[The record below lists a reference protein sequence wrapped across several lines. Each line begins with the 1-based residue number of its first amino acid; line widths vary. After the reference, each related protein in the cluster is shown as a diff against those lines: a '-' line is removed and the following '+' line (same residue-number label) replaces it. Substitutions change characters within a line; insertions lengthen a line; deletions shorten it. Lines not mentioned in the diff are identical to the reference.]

1 VTTSDHPKVAVIGEC
16 MLELN
21 LASQPENA
29 NRTPAVLAYGGDTLN
44 TSIYLSRLNAK
55 VDYVTALGDDLM
67 SDWMVSQ
74 WKAENVGCDHVY
86 REPNAVPGLYMI
98 NVDEHGE
105 RSFNYWR
112 ANSPASRMFDGAKS
126 VALFATLEQYEYLY
140 LSGISIA
147 ILKPEVR
154 TKLIEFL
161 TQYKAKGGKLIF
173 DGNYR
178 PNLWQ
183 STEEARNCYKAL
195 YSLTDIAMPTLE
207 DEQTLFGYAN
217 AEATLDA
224 ILMLGASEVVLKMGE
239 EGCLYSSNGKVG
251 FVPTKK
257 VSVVDTT
264 SAGDS
269 FNAGYLATRLKGLSV
284 VVSCEAGHILAST
297 VIQHRG
303 AVIPKAE
310 MPETA
315 MCENVVEGGEA
326 DVARALNCNSLN

>member
-1 VTTSDHPKVAVIGEC
+1 MTSSDHPTIAVIGEC

-21 LASQPENA
+21 LASQPDS

-74 WKAENVGCDHVY
+74 WQAENVGCSLVY
-86 REPNAVPGLYMI
+86 REPKSVPGLYMI
-98 NVDEHGE
+98 NVDDEGE

-112 ANSPASRMFDGAKS
+112 ANSPASKLFDGAKS
-126 VALFATLEQYEYLY
+126 VALFSTLEGYDYLY
-140 LSGISIA
+140 LSGISVA
-147 ILKPEVR
+147 ILKPEIR

-161 TQYKAKGGKLIF
+161 TQYKSKGGKVIF

-183 STEEARNCYKAL
+183 STEEAMHCYKAL
-195 YSLTDIAMPTLE
+195 YSITDIALPTLE
-207 DEQTLFGYAN
+207 DEQILFAHEN
-217 AEATLDA
+217 AQATLDA
-224 ILMLGASEVVLKMGE
+224 ILSYGATEVVLKMGE
-239 EGCLYSSNGKVG
+239 DGCLYSKDNKIG

-269 FNAGYLATRLKGLSV
+269 FNAGYLSARLKGLPV
-284 VVSCEAGHILAST
+284 VASCESGHILASN

-303 AVIPKAE
+303 AVIPKSA
-310 MPETA
+310 MPS
-315 MCENVVEGGEA
+315 MDLCEQVVEGCEE
-326 DVARALNCNSLN
+326 DVTKALNCNSLN

>member
-1 VTTSDHPKVAVIGEC
+1 MTASDQPKVAVIGEC

-21 LASQPENA
+21 LASQPENS

-98 NVDEHGE
+98 NVDDEGE

-112 ANSPASRMFDGAKS
+112 ANSPASRLFDGAKS
-126 VALFATLEQYEYLY
+126 VALFATLEQYDYLY

-161 TQYKAKGGKLIF
+161 AQFKAKGGKLIF

-183 STEEARNCYKAL
+183 STEEAMNCYKAL
-195 YSLTDIAMPTLE
+195 YSLTDIALPTLE
-207 DEQTLFGYAN
+207 DEQILFGYEN

-224 ILMLGASEVVLKMGE
+224 IMMLGASEIVLKMGE
-239 EGCLYSSNGKVG
+239 EGCLYSNDGKVG

-269 FNAGYLATRLKGLSV
+269 FNAGYLATRLKGLPMV
-284 VVSCEAGHILAST
+284 ASCEAGHILAST

-303 AVIPKAE
+303 AVIPKSE
-310 MPETA
+310 MPSTDP
-315 MCENVVEGGEA
+315 CEAVVEGCAE
-326 DVARALNCNSLN
+326 DITKALNCNSLN

>member
-1 VTTSDHPKVAVIGEC
+1 MTVSDQPKVAVIGEC

-21 LASQPENA
+21 LASQPENS

-74 WKAENVGCDHVY
+74 WQAESVGCDHVY

-98 NVDEHGE
+98 NVDDEGE

-112 ANSPASRMFDGAKS
+112 ANSPASRLFDGAKS
-126 VALFATLEQYEYLY
+126 VALFAALEQYDYLY

-161 TQYKAKGGKLIF
+161 TQFKAKGGKVIF

-183 STEEARNCYKAL
+183 STEEAMNCYKAL
-195 YSLTDIAMPTLE
+195 YSLTDIALPTLE
-207 DEQTLFGYAN
+207 DEQILFGYDN
-217 AEATLDA
+217 AEATIDA
-224 ILMLGASEVVLKMGE
+224 IMMLGATEIVLKMGE
-239 EGCLYSSNGKVG
+239 DGCLYSSDSKMG

-284 VVSCEAGHILAST
+284 VASCEAGHILAST

-303 AVIPKAE
+303 AVIPKSE
-310 MPETA
+310 MPSTDS
-315 MCENVVEGGEA
+315 CEDVVEGCES
-326 DVARALNCNSLN
+326 DVAKALTCNSLK

>member
-1 VTTSDHPKVAVIGEC
+1 MSLSDHSKIAVIGEC

-21 LASQPENA
+21 LASQPA
-29 NRTPAVLAYGGDTLN
+29 DSNRTPAVLAYGGDTLN

-74 WKAENVGCDHVY
+74 WQAENVGCDHVY
-86 REPNAVPGLYMI
+86 REPSSVPGLYMI

-112 ANSPASRMFDGAKS
+112 ANSPASRLFDGAKS
-126 VALFATLEQYEYLY
+126 VALFSALEQYDYLY

-161 TQYKAKGGKLIF
+161 TQYNSKGGKVIF

-183 STEEARNCYKAL
+183 STEEAMQCYKAL
-195 YSLTDIAMPTLE
+195 YSITDIALPTLE
-207 DEQTLFGYAN
+207 DEQILFEYKN
-217 AEATLDA
+217 A
-224 ILMLGASEVVLKMGE
+224 
-239 EGCLYSSNGKVG
+239 
-251 FVPTKK
+251 
-257 VSVVDTT
+257 
-264 SAGDS
+264 
-269 FNAGYLATRLKGLSV
+269 
-284 VVSCEAGHILAST
+284 
-297 VIQHRG
+297 Q
-303 AVIPKAE
+303 
-310 MPETA
+310 
-315 MCENVVEGGEA
+315 
-326 DVARALNCNSLN
+326 

>member
-1 VTTSDHPKVAVIGEC
+1 

-21 LASQPENA
+21 LASQPDS

-44 TSIYLSRLNAK
+44 TSIYLSRLKTK

-67 SDWMVSQ
+67 SDWMVDQ
-74 WKAENVGCDHVY
+74 WRAENVGCDHVY
-86 REPNAVPGLYMI
+86 REPNCVPGLYMI
-98 NVDEHGE
+98 NVDDQGE

-112 ANSPASRMFDGAKS
+112 ANSPASRLFDGVKS
-126 VALFATLEQYEYLY
+126 IDLFATLEKYDYLY

-147 ILKPEVR
+147 ILKPEIR

-161 TQYKAKGGKLIF
+161 TQYKAKGGRIIF

-183 STEEARNCYKAL
+183 STEEAMNCYKAL

-207 DEQTLFGYAN
+207 DEQILFGHAN
-217 AEATLDA
+217 AQATLDA
-224 ILMLGASEVVLKMGE
+224 ILSFGAKEVIMKMGE
-239 EGCLYSSNGKVG
+239 DGCLYSNNGNIG

-269 FNAGYLATRLKGLSV
+269 FNAGYLATRLRGMSV
-284 VVSCEAGHILAST
+284 VASCEAGHILAST

-303 AVIPKAE
+303 AVIPKSA
-310 MPETA
+310 MPETEL
-315 MCENVVEGGEA
+315 CEKVVEGGSE
-326 DVARALNCNSLN
+326 DVAKALNCNSLK

>member
-1 VTTSDHPKVAVIGEC
+1 

-21 LASQPENA
+21 LASQPET

-74 WKAENVGCDHVY
+74 WQAENVGCDHVY

-98 NVDEHGE
+98 NVDDEGE

-112 ANSPASRMFDGAKS
+112 ANSPASRLFDGAKS
-126 VALFATLEQYEYLY
+126 VAIFATLEKYDYLY

-147 ILKPEVR
+147 ILKPEIR
-154 TKLIEFL
+154 ITLIEFL
-161 TQYKAKGGKLIF
+161 TQYKANGGKIIF

-183 STEEARNCYKAL
+183 STEEAMNCYKAL
-195 YSLTDIAMPTLE
+195 YSLTTIALPTLE
-207 DEQTLFGYAN
+207 DEQILFGYDN
-217 AEATLDA
+217 AKTALDA
-224 ILMLGASEVVLKMGE
+224 ILGFGASEVVLKMGE
-239 EGCLYSSNGKVG
+239 DGCLYSSDDKIG

-269 FNAGYLATRLKGLSV
+269 FNAGYLSARLKGLPV
-284 VVSCEAGHILAST
+284 IASCESGHILASN

-303 AVIPKAE
+303 AVIPKAA
-310 MPETA
+310 MPS
-315 MCENVVEGGEA
+315 MDQCEQVVEGCAE
-326 DVARALNCNSLN
+326 DVEKALNCNSLN

>member
-1 VTTSDHPKVAVIGEC
+1 MTSSDHPTIAVIGEC

-21 LASQPENA
+21 LASQPDS

-74 WKAENVGCDHVY
+74 WQAENVGCDHVY

-98 NVDEHGE
+98 NVDDEGE

-112 ANSPASRMFDGAKS
+112 ANSPASRLFDGAKS
-126 VALFATLEQYEYLY
+126 VAIFATLEKYDYLY

-147 ILKPEVR
+147 ILKPEIR
-154 TKLIEFL
+154 ITLIEFL
-161 TQYKAKGGKLIF
+161 TQYKANGGKIIF

-183 STEEARNCYKAL
+183 STEEAMNCYKAL
-195 YSLTDIAMPTLE
+195 YSLTTIALPTLE
-207 DEQTLFGYAN
+207 DEQILFGYDN
-217 AEATLDA
+217 AKSALDA
-224 ILMLGASEVVLKMGE
+224 ILSFGASEVVLKMGE
-239 EGCLYSSNGKVG
+239 DGCLYSSDDKIG

-269 FNAGYLATRLKGLSV
+269 FNAGYLSARLKGLPV
-284 VVSCEAGHILAST
+284 IASCESGHILASN

-303 AVIPKAE
+303 AVIPK
-310 MPETA
+310 TA
-315 MCENVVEGGEA
+315 MPSMDQCEQVVEGCAE
-326 DVARALNCNSLN
+326 DVEKALNCNSLN

>member
-1 VTTSDHPKVAVIGEC
+1 MSLSDHSKIAVIGEC

-21 LASQPENA
+21 LASQPA
-29 NRTPAVLAYGGDTLN
+29 DSNRTPAVLAYGGDTLN

-74 WKAENVGCDHVY
+74 WQAENVGCDHVY
-86 REPNAVPGLYMI
+86 REPSSVPGLYMI

-112 ANSPASRMFDGAKS
+112 ANSPASRLFDGAKS
-126 VALFATLEQYEYLY
+126 VALFSALEQYDYLY

-161 TQYKAKGGKLIF
+161 TQYNSKGGKVIF

-183 STEEARNCYKAL
+183 STEEAMQCYKAL
-195 YSLTDIAMPTLE
+195 YSITDIALPTLE
-207 DEQTLFGYAN
+207 DEQILFEYKN
-217 AEATLDA
+217 AQETLDA
-224 ILMLGASEVVLKMGE
+224 ILSFGANEVVLKMGE
-239 EGCLYSSNGKVG
+239 DGCLYSSDSKVG

-257 VSVVDTT
+257 VDVVDTT

-269 FNAGYLATRLKGLSV
+269 FNAGYLSARLKGLPV
-284 VVSCEAGHILAST
+284 IASCESGHVLASN

-303 AVIPKAE
+303 AVIPKAA
-310 MPETA
+310 MPS
-315 MCENVVEGGEA
+315 MDLCEQAVEGSA
-326 DVARALNCNSLN
+326 DDVTRALNCNSLN

>member
-1 VTTSDHPKVAVIGEC
+1 

-21 LASQPENA
+21 LASQPENS

-74 WKAENVGCDHVY
+74 WQAEKVGCDHVY

-98 NVDEHGE
+98 NVDDEGE

-126 VALFATLEQYEYLY
+126 VALFATLEQYDYLY

-161 TQYKAKGGKLIF
+161 AQFKAKGGKLIF

-183 STEEARNCYKAL
+183 STEEAMNCYKAL

-207 DEQTLFGYAN
+207 DEQTLFGYKN
-217 AEATLDA
+217 AQDALDA
-224 ILMLGASEVVLKMGE
+224 IVAFGASEIVLKMGE
-239 EGCLYSSNGKVG
+239 DGCLYSSEEKLG
-251 FVPTKK
+251 FVKTKK

-269 FNAGYLATRLKGLSV
+269 FNAGYLATRLKGQSV
-284 VVSCEAGHILAST
+284 VESCEAGHILAST

-303 AVIPKAE
+303 AVIPKSA
-310 MPETA
+310 MPATDL
-315 MCENVVEGGEA
+315 CEKVVEGCAE
-326 DVARALNCNSLN
+326 DVAKALTCNSLNS

>member
-1 VTTSDHPKVAVIGEC
+1 

-21 LASQPENA
+21 LASQPA
-29 NRTPAVLAYGGDTLN
+29 DSNRTPAVLAYGGDTLN

-74 WKAENVGCDHVY
+74 WQAENVGCDHVY
-86 REPNAVPGLYMI
+86 REPSSVPGLYMI

-112 ANSPASRMFDGAKS
+112 ANSPASRLFDGAKS
-126 VALFATLEQYEYLY
+126 VALFSALEQYDYLY

-161 TQYKAKGGKLIF
+161 TQYNSKGGKVIF

-183 STEEARNCYKAL
+183 STEEAMQCYKAL
-195 YSLTDIAMPTLE
+195 YSITDIALPTLE
-207 DEQTLFGYAN
+207 DEQILFEYKN
-217 AEATLDA
+217 AQETLDA
-224 ILMLGASEVVLKMGE
+224 ILSFGANEVVLKMGE
-239 EGCLYSSNGKVG
+239 DGCLYSSNSKVG

-257 VSVVDTT
+257 VDVVDTT

-269 FNAGYLATRLKGLSV
+269 FNAGYLSARLKGLPV
-284 VVSCEAGHILAST
+284 IASCESGHVLASN

-303 AVIPKAE
+303 AVIPKAA
-310 MPETA
+310 MPS
-315 MCENVVEGGEA
+315 MDLCEQAVEGSA
-326 DVARALNCNSLN
+326 DDVTRALNCNSLN